1 MGDLINLVEILAEKE
16 REKEVAEEQ
25 ENQELREQ
33 LQWILDRIHEKN
45 ITYKAEDEYL
55 EDSTDPHMTRGWFS
69 RLFSKKDD
77 PEP

>member
-1 MGDLINLVEILAEKE
+1 MEK
-16 REKEVAEEQ
+16 A
-25 ENQELREQ
+25 ELREQ
-33 LQWILDRIHEKN
+33 LRWVLQKLHEKN